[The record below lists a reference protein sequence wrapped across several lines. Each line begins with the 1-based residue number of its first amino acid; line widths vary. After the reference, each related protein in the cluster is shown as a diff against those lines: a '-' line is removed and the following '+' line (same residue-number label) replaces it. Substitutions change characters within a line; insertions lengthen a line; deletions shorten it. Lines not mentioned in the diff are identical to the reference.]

1 MTTTARA
8 RHAGWRTLSSSYI
21 LTLQTGT
28 NLKLRSLS
36 AEGVGGLSGLVIHLG
51 EVRALAAA
59 LLDAAAEAGG
69 STQGLNAED

>member
-1 MTTTARA
+1 M
-8 RHAGWRTLSSSYI
+8 
-21 LTLQTGT
+21 TLQTGT